1 MKSLE
6 KNHHLTFYPSETTS
20 DSSAAVAWATKHS
33 LKQPKYAKSSFCIQD
48 RQAYIHAPQ
57 LIIVCKSGTGLES
70 GGADIATAKRY
81 VRWQIWDST
90 GRREMYVYAYGW
102 HACAANISIL
112 HHLPDP

>member
-6 KNHHLTFYPSETTS
+6 KNHHLTFYQCRSRLGNETFVET
-20 DSSAAVAWATKHS
+20 
-33 LKQPKYAKSSFCIQD
+33 AKIREILLLHTYMPLD

-57 LIIVCKSGTGLES
+57 LISVCKSGTGLES
-70 GGADIATAKRY
+70 GEADIATAKRY

-102 HACAANISIL
+102 HACAAYISIL